1 MPDLF
6 PPTMDEMIAEVEREI
21 ELRKRVFP
29 RWIANGKMKQDV
41 ADRRIRILECVS
53 AYLSMEKSP

>member
-1 MPDLF
+1 MDDLF
-6 PPTMDEMIAEVEREI
+6 SPTMDEMIAEVDREI

-29 RWIANGKMKQDV
+29 RWVANGQLKRDV